1 MISTVNTPS
10 HFQIWVFRLFGIWE
24 ICNFCKWA
32 FWTKIKTHFD
42 ENFFHNIFFLHTYIG
57 TKVHRYLHSY
67 HLNFSTKLFVK
78 MFLMKSR
85 YVFTLFL
92 FETSIQKQASLD
104 KKVSLTELS
113 TYICQEGKFDW
124 QRMREKNDFL
134 VR

>member
-10 HFQIWVFRLFGIWE
+10 HFHNWVFWLFGIWE

-32 FWTKIKTHFD
+32 FWMKIKEHFD

-57 TKVHRYLHSY
+57 TKVHRYLYSY

-85 YVFTLFL
+85 YVFTLFYL
-92 FETSIQKQASLD
+92 KLQSKNKAAWIKSQPDRVKYLHMSRR
-104 KKVSLTELS
+104 KVWLAENA
-113 TYICQEGKFDW
+113 
-124 QRMREKNDFL
+124 EKNDFL